1 MKKLV
6 CLILTLLLAAG
17 TLAGCHGTLVPDTTA
32 VQTEAPGE
40 TQESGETGETQES
53 QEAQETPGKDSTFV
67 VPETFDTTKEIK
79 LTFWLKNDNNKTQ
92 VGIYEKAMNDFM
104 ALYPNVTITAKKYT
118 DYGEIYNDV
127 ITNIA
132 TKTTPNVCITYPDH
146 IATYL
151 TGKDTMVGLDELMAD
166 EKFGL
171 GGSELKFDS
180 PKTDEIVPKFLA
192 DNSNAIIVNAGDGAH
207 EHPTQALLDMLTI
220 EEKLGTLEGK
230 NVTIIGDIRHSR
242 VARSNLWGMSTM
254 GAHVTLCG
262 PSTLVPRNTDL
273 MNHVTWEPDVKKAVA
288 NADAIIALRLQKE
301 RMDDA
306 LLPSMREYRN
316 TFGIT
321 EELLECAKDKVIIMH
336 PGPINRGVELD
347 SDIADGEHSVILD
360 QVTNGVAV
368 RMAVLFLL
376 AGGRNNENA

>member
-1 MKKLV
+1 MGALQIKHLFGLQGVSKSDIRTILDNAKQFREILERPVKKVPSLRGMTV
-6 CLILTLLLAAG
+6 VNLFFENSTRTRTSFELAEKRLSADTVNFTSSNSSVKKG
-17 TLAGCHGTLVPDTTA
+17 ETLVDTLRNI
-32 VQTEAPGE
+32 
-40 TQESGETGETQES
+40 ESMKIDIVVVRHKGTG
-53 QEAQETPGKDSTFV
+53 
-67 VPETFDTTKEIK
+67 
-79 LTFWLKNDNNKTQ
+79 
-92 VGIYEKAMNDFM
+92 
-104 ALYPNVTITAKKYT
+104 
-118 DYGEIYNDV
+118 
-127 ITNIA
+127 
-132 TKTTPNVCITYPDH
+132 
-146 IATYL
+146 
-151 TGKDTMVGLDELMAD
+151 
-166 EKFGL
+166 
-171 GGSELKFDS
+171 
-180 PKTDEIVPKFLA
+180 VPKFLA
-192 DNSNAIIVNAGDGAH
+192 EHSNAIIVNAGDGAH

-360 QVTNGVAV
+360 QVTNGVAI

-376 AGGRNNENA
+376 AGGRNENS

>member
-1 MKKLV
+1 MSALQIKHLFGLQGVSKQDIRTILDNAKQFREILERPIKKVPSLRG
-6 CLILTLLLAAG
+6 LTVVNLFFENSTRTRTSFELAEKRLSADTVNFTSSNSSVKKG
-17 TLAGCHGTLVPDTTA
+17 ETLVDTLRNI
-32 VQTEAPGE
+32 
-40 TQESGETGETQES
+40 ESMKIDIVVVRHKGTG
-53 QEAQETPGKDSTFV
+53 
-67 VPETFDTTKEIK
+67 
-79 LTFWLKNDNNKTQ
+79 
-92 VGIYEKAMNDFM
+92 
-104 ALYPNVTITAKKYT
+104 
-118 DYGEIYNDV
+118 
-127 ITNIA
+127 
-132 TKTTPNVCITYPDH
+132 
-146 IATYL
+146 
-151 TGKDTMVGLDELMAD
+151 
-166 EKFGL
+166 
-171 GGSELKFDS
+171 
-180 PKTDEIVPKFLA
+180 VPKFLA
-192 DNSNAIIVNAGDGAH
+192 EHSNAIIVNAGDGAH

-376 AGGRNNENA
+376 AGGRNENS

>member
-1 MKKLV
+1 LSALQIKHLFGLQGVSKQDIRTILDNAKQFREILERPIKKVPSLRG
-6 CLILTLLLAAG
+6 LTVVNLFFENSTRTRTSFELAEKRLSADTVNFTSSNSSVKKG
-17 TLAGCHGTLVPDTTA
+17 ETLVDTLRNI
-32 VQTEAPGE
+32 
-40 TQESGETGETQES
+40 ESMKIDIVVVRHKGTG
-53 QEAQETPGKDSTFV
+53 
-67 VPETFDTTKEIK
+67 
-79 LTFWLKNDNNKTQ
+79 
-92 VGIYEKAMNDFM
+92 
-104 ALYPNVTITAKKYT
+104 
-118 DYGEIYNDV
+118 
-127 ITNIA
+127 
-132 TKTTPNVCITYPDH
+132 
-146 IATYL
+146 
-151 TGKDTMVGLDELMAD
+151 
-166 EKFGL
+166 
-171 GGSELKFDS
+171 
-180 PKTDEIVPKFLA
+180 VPKFLA
-192 DNSNAIIVNAGDGAH
+192 EHSNAIIVNAGDGAH

-376 AGGRNNENA
+376 AGGRNENA

>member
-1 MKKLV
+1 MGALQIKHLFGLQGVSKSDIRTILDNAKQFREILERPVKKVPSLRGMTV
-6 CLILTLLLAAG
+6 VNLFFENSTRTRTSFELAEKRLSADTVNFASSNSSVKKG
-17 TLAGCHGTLVPDTTA
+17 ETLVDTLRNI
-32 VQTEAPGE
+32 EAMKIDIMVVRHKG
-40 TQESGETGETQES
+40 TG
-53 QEAQETPGKDSTFV
+53 
-67 VPETFDTTKEIK
+67 
-79 LTFWLKNDNNKTQ
+79 
-92 VGIYEKAMNDFM
+92 
-104 ALYPNVTITAKKYT
+104 
-118 DYGEIYNDV
+118 
-127 ITNIA
+127 
-132 TKTTPNVCITYPDH
+132 
-146 IATYL
+146 
-151 TGKDTMVGLDELMAD
+151 
-166 EKFGL
+166 
-171 GGSELKFDS
+171 
-180 PKTDEIVPKFLA
+180 VPKFLA

-376 AGGRNNENA
+376 AGGRNENS

>member
-1 MKKLV
+1 MSSLEIKHLFGLRGVSKHDIR
-6 CLILTLLLAAG
+6 LILDHAKQFREILERPVKKVPSLRGMTVVNLFFENSTRTRTSFELAEKRLSADTVNFASSNSSVKKG
-17 TLAGCHGTLVPDTTA
+17 ETLVDTLRNI
-32 VQTEAPGE
+32 EAMKIDIVVVRHKG
-40 TQESGETGETQES
+40 TG
-53 QEAQETPGKDSTFV
+53 
-67 VPETFDTTKEIK
+67 
-79 LTFWLKNDNNKTQ
+79 
-92 VGIYEKAMNDFM
+92 
-104 ALYPNVTITAKKYT
+104 
-118 DYGEIYNDV
+118 
-127 ITNIA
+127 
-132 TKTTPNVCITYPDH
+132 
-146 IATYL
+146 
-151 TGKDTMVGLDELMAD
+151 
-166 EKFGL
+166 
-171 GGSELKFDS
+171 
-180 PKTDEIVPKFLA
+180 VPKFLA

-321 EELLECAKDKVIIMH
+321 EELLENAKDKVIIMH

>member
-1 MKKLV
+1 MSALQIKHLFGLQGVSKQDIRTILDNAKQFREIFERPIKKVPSLRG
-6 CLILTLLLAAG
+6 LTVVNLFFENSTRTRTSFELAEKRLSADTVNFTSSNSSVKKG
-17 TLAGCHGTLVPDTTA
+17 ETLVDTLRNI
-32 VQTEAPGE
+32 
-40 TQESGETGETQES
+40 ESMKIDIVVVRHKGTG
-53 QEAQETPGKDSTFV
+53 
-67 VPETFDTTKEIK
+67 
-79 LTFWLKNDNNKTQ
+79 
-92 VGIYEKAMNDFM
+92 
-104 ALYPNVTITAKKYT
+104 
-118 DYGEIYNDV
+118 
-127 ITNIA
+127 
-132 TKTTPNVCITYPDH
+132 
-146 IATYL
+146 
-151 TGKDTMVGLDELMAD
+151 
-166 EKFGL
+166 
-171 GGSELKFDS
+171 
-180 PKTDEIVPKFLA
+180 VPKFLA
-192 DNSNAIIVNAGDGAH
+192 EHSNAIIVNAGDGAH

-288 NADAIIALRLQKE
+288 NAGAIIALRLQKE

-321 EELLECAKDKVIIMH
+321 EDLLECAKDKVIIMH

-376 AGGRNNENA
+376 AGGRNENA